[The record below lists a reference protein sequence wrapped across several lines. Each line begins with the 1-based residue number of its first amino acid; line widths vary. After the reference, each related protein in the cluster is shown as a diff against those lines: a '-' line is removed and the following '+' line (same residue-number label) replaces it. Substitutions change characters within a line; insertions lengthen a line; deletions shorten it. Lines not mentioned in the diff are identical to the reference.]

1 MMRSPFDSKLI
12 IRSLTAAFLLF
23 WFYMLGARVLVPTD
37 EGRYAEMAREMLATG
52 DWITLRLN
60 GIKYFEKPPL
70 QNWMNALTFAVFGL
84 GEWQARLWT
93 GLTALLGIVS
103 VGFTAAKLYDRRTG
117 WIAALMLAT
126 GFYWAGMGHVN
137 SLDMGISGFFAVSLC
152 ALILGQRDGVAAS
165 EQRNYMLLCWA
176 AMALAT
182 LSKGLIGIVL
192 PGAVLTLYT
201 IITRD
206 WRMWLRLHLG
216 KGILLFLAITAPWFI
231 LIALRNPEHPHF
243 FFIHEHFDRFT
254 SGVHKRGG
262 PWYYFIPLM
271 VLGILPWLG
280 YLFSSVAAG
289 WKKETSRFQPL
300 LMAWIWAIFFFV
312 FFSVSGSKLPG
323 YIVPIF
329 PALALIGARQAAQG
343 GEVWQKMSLVTAG
356 LLGVAL
362 IAGVQWKL
370 PSLIAGKPDY
380 EVPLYQ
386 GYAVWLQSAGVLFL
400 MGAIGGWILLKRQ
413 QKDWSL
419 LALGLSGFIAGQVA
433 FLGHNDFGK
442 YIAGTAHLPAMR
454 EVLKT
459 PGSQFYGV
467 GRYEQ
472 AMPFYLERTMTLV
485 EFPDEMQFG
494 LSIEPQLWI
503 PELEEFVRR
512 WQAHVQNKEAAV
524 AVVRRDIYDEFQKRG
539 LPMRVIGDDPKR
551 MIISAQ

>member
-1 MMRSPFDSKLI
+1 MKRSPFESTTLV
-12 IRSLTAAFLLF
+12 RTLTAAFLLF

-70 QNWMNALTFAVFGL
+70 QNWMNALTFALFGL

-117 WIAALMLAT
+117 WIAALMLGS

-137 SLDMGISGFFAVSLC
+137 SLDMGISGFFAVALC
-152 ALILGQRDGVAAS
+152 ALILGQRDGVS
-165 EQRNYMLLCWA
+165 EKEQRNYMLLCWA

-201 IITRD
+201 LLARD
-206 WRMWLRLHLG
+206 LRMWTKLHFG
-216 KGILLFLAITAPWFI
+216 KGLLLFFAITAPWFI
-231 LIALRNPEHPHF
+231 LIAMRNPEHPHF

-280 YLFSSVAAG
+280 YLFSSVGAG
-289 WKKETSRFQPL
+289 WKKEASRFQPL
-300 LMAWIWAIFFFV
+300 LMAWIWAVFFFV

-343 GEVWQKMSLVTAG
+343 GEVWQKISLATSAI
-356 LLGVAL
+356 LGIAL
-362 IAGVQWKL
+362 TAGVQWKL
-370 PSLIAGKPDY
+370 PSLLAGKPEY
-380 EVPLYQ
+380 EIPLYQ
-386 GYAVWLQSAGVLFL
+386 GYAVWLQIAGVLFL
-400 MGAIGGWILLKRQ
+400 LAAVAGWVFLQKQ
-413 QKDWSL
+413 MKDWSL
-419 LALGLSGFIAGQVA
+419 LALGLTGFIAGQIA
-433 FLGHNDFGK
+433 FLGHNEFGK

-459 PGSQFYGV
+459 PGSHFYGV

-472 AMPFYLERTMTLV
+472 AMPFYVERTMTLV

-503 PELEEFVRR
+503 PQREDFVHR
-512 WQAHVQNKEAAV
+512 WLAHVQNKEAAV
-524 AVVRRDIYDEFQKRG
+524 AVVRRDIYDDFRARG
-539 LPMRVIGDDPKR
+539 IPMRVIGDDPKR
-551 MIISAQ
+551 IVISAQ

>member
-386 GYAVWLQSAGVLFL
+386 GYAVWLQSAGVIFL
-400 MGAIGGWILLKRQ
+400 AGAIGGWILLKRQ

-459 PGSQFYGV
+459 PGSHFYGV

-512 WQAHVQNKEAAV
+512 WQAHVQNNEAAV

>member
-1 MMRSPFDSKLI
+1 MMGSPFDSRLI

-152 ALILGQRDGVAAS
+152 ALILGQRDGVTGS

-343 GEVWQKMSLVTAG
+343 GEVWQKMSLATAG

-370 PSLIAGKPDY
+370 PSLIAGIPDY

-386 GYAVWLQSAGVLFL
+386 GYAAWLQSAGVLFL

-459 PGSQFYGV
+459 PGSHFYGV

-551 MIISAQ
+551 IIISAQ

>member
-1 MMRSPFDSKLI
+1 MKRSPFESTTLV
-12 IRSLTAAFLLF
+12 RTLTAAFLLL

-70 QNWMNALTFAVFGL
+70 QNWMNALTFALFGL

-117 WIAALMLAT
+117 WIAALMLGS

-137 SLDMGISGFFAVSLC
+137 SLDMGISGFFAVTLC
-152 ALILGQRDGVAAS
+152 ALILGQRDGVS
-165 EQRNYMLLCWA
+165 EKEQRNYMLLCWA

-201 IITRD
+201 LLARD
-206 WRMWLRLHLG
+206 LRMWTKLHFG
-216 KGILLFLAITAPWFI
+216 KGLLLFFAITAPWFI
-231 LIALRNPEHPHF
+231 LIAMRNPEHPHF

-280 YLFSSVAAG
+280 YLFSSVGAG
-289 WKKETSRFQPL
+289 WKKEASRFQPL
-300 LMAWIWAIFFFV
+300 LMAWIWAVFFFV

-343 GEVWQKMSLVTAG
+343 AEVWQKISLATSAI
-356 LLGVAL
+356 LGIAL

-370 PSLIAGKPDY
+370 PSLLAGKPEY
-380 EVPLYQ
+380 EIPLYQ
-386 GYAVWLQSAGVLFL
+386 GYAVWLQIAGVLFL
-400 MGAIGGWILLKRQ
+400 LAAVAGWVFLQKQ
-413 QKDWSL
+413 MKDWSL
-419 LALGLSGFIAGQVA
+419 LALGLTGFIAGQIA
-433 FLGHNDFGK
+433 FLGHNEFGK

-459 PGSQFYGV
+459 PGSHFYGV

-503 PELEEFVRR
+503 PQREEFVHR
-512 WQAHVQNKEAAV
+512 WLAHVQNKEAAV
-524 AVVRRDIYDEFQKRG
+524 AVVRRDIYDDFRARG
-539 LPMRVIGDDPKR
+539 IPMRVIGDDPKR
-551 MIISAQ
+551 IVISAQ

>member
-1 MMRSPFDSKLI
+1 
-12 IRSLTAAFLLF
+12 
-23 WFYMLGARVLVPTD
+23 
-37 EGRYAEMAREMLATG
+37 
-52 DWITLRLN
+52 
-60 GIKYFEKPPL
+60 
-70 QNWMNALTFAVFGL
+70 
-84 GEWQARLWT
+84 
-93 GLTALLGIVS
+93 
-103 VGFTAAKLYDRRTG
+103 
-117 WIAALMLAT
+117 
-126 GFYWAGMGHVN
+126 
-137 SLDMGISGFFAVSLC
+137 
-152 ALILGQRDGVAAS
+152 
-165 EQRNYMLLCWA
+165 
-176 AMALAT
+176 
-182 LSKGLIGIVL
+182 
-192 PGAVLTLYT
+192 
-201 IITRD
+201 
-206 WRMWLRLHLG
+206 
-216 KGILLFLAITAPWFI
+216 
-231 LIALRNPEHPHF
+231 
-243 FFIHEHFDRFT
+243 
-254 SGVHKRGG
+254 
-262 PWYYFIPLM
+262 
-271 VLGILPWLG
+271 
-280 YLFSSVAAG
+280 
-289 WKKETSRFQPL
+289 
-300 LMAWIWAIFFFV
+300 
-312 FFSVSGSKLPG
+312 
-323 YIVPIF
+323 
-329 PALALIGARQAAQG
+329 
-343 GEVWQKMSLVTAG
+343 MSLATAG

-400 MGAIGGWILLKRQ
+400 AGAIGGWILLNRQ

-459 PGSQFYGV
+459 PGSHFYGV